1 MIPLRDDNPTRIVP
15 YVTWAIIGINIIVY
29 LLQATGGM
37 YETPTGLGGWM
48 AGWTLVPAELTSG
61 QDNYDING
69 PTLHPIWLTIFTAM
83 FMHGGLLHLGG
94 NMLYLAIFGNN
105 VEDALGHVKFIVFY
119 LFCGVAAAATQVI
132 AMPNSMVPTLGA
144 SGAIAGVLGGYI
156 LLYPQARVQTL
167 VFLGILFT
175 QIQVPAW
182 ILLGVWIITQFFSQ
196 WTQALHNVPGR
207 ETGGVAYF
215 AHIGG
220 FLTGMLLIR
229 LLGAKP
235 TPPAPRRPDGGY
247 DRYGGYTGYRGP
259 RPPYGY

>member
-15 YVTWAIIGINIIVY
+15 YITWAIIGINIIVY

-37 YETPTGLGGWM
+37 YETRTGLGGPM
-48 AGWTLVPAELTSG
+48 AGWTMVPAELTSG
-61 QDNYDING
+61 RDYDING
-69 PTLHPIWLTIFTAM
+69 PTLHPIWLTIFTSM

-105 VEDALGHVKFIVFY
+105 VEDALGRVKFVLFY
-119 LFCGVAAAATQVI
+119 LLCGVAAAATQVI
-132 AMPNSMVPTLGA
+132 AMPNSVVPTLGA

-156 LLYPQARVQTL
+156 LLYPQARVTTL

-182 ILLGVWIITQFFSQ
+182 ILLGIWIVTQFFSQ
-196 WTQALHNVPGR
+196 WTQALRNMPGR
-207 ETGGVAYF
+207 EAGGVAYF

-220 FLTGMLLIR
+220 FVAGMLLIR

-235 TPPAPRRPDGGY
+235 NPPAPRPPYGGY
-247 DRYGGYTGYRGP
+247 DRYGRTRGSREP